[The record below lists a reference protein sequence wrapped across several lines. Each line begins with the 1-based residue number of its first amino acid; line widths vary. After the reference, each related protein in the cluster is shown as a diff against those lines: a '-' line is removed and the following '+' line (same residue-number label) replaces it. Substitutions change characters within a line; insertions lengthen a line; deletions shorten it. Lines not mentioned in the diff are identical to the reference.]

1 MRNFKRTLAL
11 VLAVI
16 MVIGTFATVSAASTS
31 DKWYAEAVKYLEDKN
46 IANIGDTADE
56 PMTRDEFVF
65 WVAKIE
71 SCNTEDSVWD
81 DEIANVVF
89 TDVKDGHHKAA
100 IAYAHQAGYIKG
112 NGDGTFAPDKTIS
125 LAEASAVVVRLMRYE
140 SLVIGLES
148 EWDTNYVTAAGR
160 YCRAFDQVFYANT
173 NSMNPSFELTKGM
186 AAYILATIM
195 NGINKNPNNLILCA
209 DGIDLGARFENISN
223 PNAEDVYYIA
233 TLDRVSNGLSG
244 TNSGF
249 GPVNAKGDGVDG
261 IKSQMFTNIFEAT
274 SNVTL
279 ISADKKTTI
288 VVPGAE
294 FLKALRVELGLNP
307 QPNFMYEEAEINVY
321 EYINVGTM
329 LNVTVDKALFD
340 ANGIATITDYK
351 QIKAFEISSNS
362 TVVDTYLQLAI
373 TTNKDYVGYSAAKL
387 KTEDDATAINSWK
400 PVLPTSYDATM
411 ATSWTNVT
419 KDAAGKVTAATLNFK
434 GVAYKYGTDIVAFN
448 AAWDEMDVDTA
459 VNTLINAA
467 QGECYAVF
475 NDVDND
481 GLYDTVYVKE
491 SHPFAYSSEAN
502 TQPTGPSKANASS
515 AKYTFDIMTSMSN
528 GDVVA
533 NTYLAWN
540 NIGSVIYN
548 RTVGYPNSG
557 NTCSSDAYNLT
568 VANTGKLQLVL
579 CASNA
584 HPAFNNANCVPLYY
598 TVVDLAAFYSG
609 IIENVSANYVDG
621 YYTATIRCTDDV
633 IRTVYIPVDATAQTK
648 LDVTVGGATA
658 EYTFDSSA
666 WYTFLEDTK
675 AAAIASGIFQT
686 ANVKDPAYLNWA
698 AAWMAGKYIEF
709 AIDAENK
716 AICVLGTDA
725 STGTTG
731 FVTNVTKTE
740 TGDNTY
746 NVSIAATS
754 KVDYAFNSKYF
765 SAGISYYDATTGIP
779 YAHLYDGLHVY
790 QSNFGGNTIT
800 AATSIVASDGKT
812 YYKTNAASG
821 QLWASTPTVTADTY
835 YVCLDATT
843 GEIYADAN
851 GNMTDVLGNVFINL
865 VSAASYNNVSKVVT
879 TEVRAAASGIFDWA
893 NYNVYNQLFTA
904 GSLIDPNTDADA
916 RVDAGK
922 DLVYVTLMKDA
933 GSNYILYNAYPAT
946 ALSTST
952 SRKTQFQIGD
962 KLYTGNRWYQVTKA
976 VVAAPEAS
984 WFDIADGYILSIEEV
999 AGSRKDTYDVAGNVA
1014 GYEALYNAKIGYGP
1028 YYDRAWNANTKGY
1041 TYEYMFTEVKEL
1053 QNFKGTADAI
1063 LDTIKTYMTQV
1074 HENENDSTSKFVIV
1088 DTDAE
1093 KAFFTLANGFYVDKD
1108 GYAFELI
1115 KSSITYKKDDK
1126 GNLIYEAVEYDYAS
1140 AQTEVVIATDVNFE
1154 DTATLGLKEE
1164 LAPYTTMTV
1173 SAKPEDAEGW
1183 FPGSYYITI
1192 DGVNYNIV
1200 ETAPVVLVTPSAK
1213 GFDIKT
1219 VTVAELLSI
1228 GSNFFVTEWN
1238 AVIGSGNVLET
1249 IAVLGQ
1255 KAGSTKTPV
1264 TPEPTPENT
1273 DKLVYLDGTAQAYI
1287 RHDVYSNKWLV
1298 VSDKTAYALPTGE
1311 EVGAIYRSYPTYADA
1326 DNAIKID
1333 LGIEGGKWYIVN
1345 ANNEIVSA
1353 TDVTLLE
1360 GTITKTYADGTTIAT
1375 MNGVKDVDISD
1386 MNTEYFYFNVER
1398 TQLNVADDNTN
1409 VKIIAKAAFDDLF
1422 AAQEKEIAAAQA
1434 AYDEAVKKY
1443 EAGQLAEDRFQTVYV
1458 DRLENAKTA
1467 LVEAKAASLDTYFN
1481 GQFWGFANSPLYK
1494 NFATAQGTFQEK
1506 APTLTFNYV
1515 IVEDTLCVFS
1525 DSFSFGA

>member
-1 MRNFKRTLAL
+1 
-11 VLAVI
+11 
-16 MVIGTFATVSAASTS
+16 
-31 DKWYAEAVKYLEDKN
+31 
-46 IANIGDTADE
+46 
-56 PMTRDEFVF
+56 MTRDEFVF

-173 NSMNPSFELTKGM
+173 NSMNPNFELTKGM

-209 DGIDLGARFENISN
+209 DGIDLGARFENIEKTSTEN
-223 PNAEDVYYIA
+223 VYYIA
-233 TLDRVSNGLSG
+233 NLDRVSNGLSG

-261 IKSQMFTNIFEAT
+261 IKNHMFTNKFEAT

-351 QIKAFEISSNS
+351 QIKGFEINSNS

-481 GLYDTVYVKE
+481 NLYDTVYVKE

-515 AKYTFDIMTSMSN
+515 GKYTFDIMTSMSN

-533 NTYLAWN
+533 NTYIAWN

-557 NTCSSDAYNLT
+557 NTCSSDSYNLT
-568 VANTGKLQLVL
+568 VASTGKLQLVL

-609 IIENVSANYVDG
+609 IIENVSANHVDG

-709 AIDAENK
+709 AVDADNK

-731 FVTNVTKTE
+731 FVAGVEKTT
-740 TGDNTY
+740 TGENTY
-746 NVSIAATS
+746 KVTIAKSAS
-754 KVDYAFNSKYF
+754 VDYVRDVKYF
-765 SAGISYYDATTGIP
+765 NA
-779 YAHLYDGLHVY
+779 
-790 QSNFGGNTIT
+790 SNPLT
-800 AATSIVASDGKT
+800 AAKMNGRSMSSSFITNNTTIGTTTIVANDGNT
-812 YYKTNAASG
+812 YYKTNG
-821 QLWASTPTVTADTY
+821 QLWASTATKTADTY
-835 YVCLDATT
+835 YVCIDAN
-843 GEIYADAN
+843 GKIGVDAN
-851 GNMTDVLGNVFINL
+851 GNYTDNRGYLFADAVTTDRYSS
-865 VSAASYNNVSKVVT
+865 VSAVVT
-879 TEVRAAASGIFDWA
+879 AEVRAAASGIFDWA

-904 GSLIDPNTDADA
+904 GSLIDPNTEADA
-916 RVDAGK
+916 KVNAGK
-922 DLVYVTLMKDA
+922 DLIYVTLMKDA
-933 GSNYILYNAYPAT
+933 GSNYVLYNAYPTSNGVST
-946 ALSTST
+946 AT
-952 SRKTQFQIGD
+952 SRTSKSAYQLCPNG
-962 KLYTGNRWYQVTKA
+962 GNSFSLRWYAKETITTYKT
-976 VVAAPEAS
+976 EYG
-984 WFDIADGYILSIEEV
+984 WFGIEDGYILSIEEV

-1028 YYDRAWNANTKGY
+1028 YYDRAWDSNTK
-1041 TYEYMFTEVKEL
+1041 
-1053 QNFKGTADAI
+1053 
-1063 LDTIKTYMTQV
+1063 
-1074 HENENDSTSKFVIV
+1074 
-1088 DTDAE
+1088 
-1093 KAFFTLANGFYVDKD
+1093 
-1108 GYAFELI
+1108 
-1115 KSSITYKKDDK
+1115 
-1126 GNLIYEAVEYDYAS
+1126 
-1140 AQTEVVIATDVNFE
+1140 
-1154 DTATLGLKEE
+1154 
-1164 LAPYTTMTV
+1164 
-1173 SAKPEDAEGW
+1173 
-1183 FPGSYYITI
+1183 
-1192 DGVNYNIV
+1192 
-1200 ETAPVVLVTPSAK
+1200 
-1213 GFDIKT
+1213 
-1219 VTVAELLSI
+1219 
-1228 GSNFFVTEWN
+1228 
-1238 AVIGSGNVLET
+1238 
-1249 IAVLGQ
+1249 
-1255 KAGSTKTPV
+1255 
-1264 TPEPTPENT
+1264 
-1273 DKLVYLDGTAQAYI
+1273 
-1287 RHDVYSNKWLV
+1287 
-1298 VSDKTAYALPTGE
+1298 
-1311 EVGAIYRSYPTYADA
+1311 
-1326 DNAIKID
+1326 
-1333 LGIEGGKWYIVN
+1333 
-1345 ANNEIVSA
+1345 
-1353 TDVTLLE
+1353 
-1360 GTITKTYADGTTIAT
+1360 
-1375 MNGVKDVDISD
+1375 
-1386 MNTEYFYFNVER
+1386 
-1398 TQLNVADDNTN
+1398 
-1409 VKIIAKAAFDDLF
+1409 
-1422 AAQEKEIAAAQA
+1422 
-1434 AYDEAVKKY
+1434 
-1443 EAGQLAEDRFQTVYV
+1443 
-1458 DRLENAKTA
+1458 
-1467 LVEAKAASLDTYFN
+1467 
-1481 GQFWGFANSPLYK
+1481 
-1494 NFATAQGTFQEK
+1494 
-1506 APTLTFNYV
+1506 
-1515 IVEDTLCVFS
+1515 
-1525 DSFSFGA
+1525 

>member
-31 DKWYAEAVKYLEDKN
+31 SDKWYSEAVKYLENKN

-173 NSMNPSFELTKGM
+173 NSMNPNFELTKGM

-209 DGIDLGARFENISN
+209 DGIDLGARFENIEKTSTEN
-223 PNAEDVYYIA
+223 VYYIA
-233 TLDRVSNGLSG
+233 NLDRVSNGLSG

-261 IKSQMFTNIFEAT
+261 IKNHMFTNKFEAT

-351 QIKAFEISSNS
+351 QIKGFEINSNS

-481 GLYDTVYVKE
+481 NLYDTVYVKE

-515 AKYTFDIMTSMSN
+515 GKYTFDIMTSMSN

-533 NTYLAWN
+533 NTYIAWN

-557 NTCSSDAYNLT
+557 NTCSSDSYNLT
-568 VANTGKLQLVL
+568 VASTGKLQLVL

-609 IIENVSANYVDG
+609 IIENVSANHVDG

-675 AAAIASGIFQT
+675 NAAIASGIFQT

-709 AIDAENK
+709 AVDADNK

-731 FVTNVTKTE
+731 FVAGVEKTT
-740 TGDNTY
+740 TGENTY
-746 NVSIAATS
+746 KVTIAKSAS
-754 KVDYAFNSKYF
+754 VDYVRDVKYF
-765 SAGISYYDATTGIP
+765 NA
-779 YAHLYDGLHVY
+779 
-790 QSNFGGNTIT
+790 SNPLT
-800 AATSIVASDGKT
+800 AAKMNGRSMSSSFITNNTTIGTTTIVANDGNT
-812 YYKTNAASG
+812 YYKTNG
-821 QLWASTPTVTADTY
+821 QLWASTATKTADTY
-835 YVCLDATT
+835 YVCIDAN
-843 GEIYADAN
+843 GKIGVDAN
-851 GNMTDVLGNVFINL
+851 GNYTDNRGYLFADAVTTDRYSS
-865 VSAASYNNVSKVVT
+865 VSAVVT
-879 TEVRAAASGIFDWA
+879 AEVRAAASGIFDWA

-904 GSLIDPNTDADA
+904 GSLIDPNTEADA
-916 RVDAGK
+916 KVNAGK
-922 DLVYVTLMKDA
+922 DLIYVTLMKDA
-933 GSNYILYNAYPAT
+933 GSNYVLYNAYPTSNGVST
-946 ALSTST
+946 AT
-952 SRKTQFQIGD
+952 SRTSKSAYQLCPNG
-962 KLYTGNRWYQVTKA
+962 GNSFSLRWYAKETITTYKT
-976 VVAAPEAS
+976 EYG
-984 WFDIADGYILSIEEV
+984 WFGIEDGYILSIEEV

-1028 YYDRAWNANTKGY
+1028 YYDRAWDSNTKGY
-1041 TYEYMFTEVKEL
+1041 VYEYMFTEVKEL
-1053 QNFKGTADAI
+1053 QNFKGSADAI

-1126 GNLIYEAVEYDYAS
+1126 GNLIYEAVKYDYAS

-1154 DTATLGLKEE
+1154 DTVTLGLKEE

-1173 SAKPEDAEGW
+1173 SLKPEDAEGW

-1238 AVIGSGNVLET
+1238 AVIGAGNVLET

-1255 KAGSTKTPV
+1255 KAGSTKA
-1264 TPEPTPENT
+1264 PEDPIVPSTN
-1273 DKLVYLDGTAQAYI
+1273 KLVYLDGTAQAYI
-1287 RHDVYSNKWLV
+1287 RHDLYSNKWLV

-1375 MNGVKDVDISD
+1375 MNGVKGVDISD

-1422 AAQEKEIAAAQA
+1422 ADKEKALADAQK
-1434 AYDEAVKKY
+1434 AYDEALVKY

-1458 DRLENAKTA
+1458 DTLENAKAA

-1494 NFATAQGTFQEK
+1494 NFATAQGTFQQE

>member
-31 DKWYAEAVKYLEDKN
+31 SDKWYSEAVKYLENKN

-173 NSMNPSFELTKGM
+173 NSMNPNFELTKGM

-209 DGIDLGARFENISN
+209 DGIDLGARFENIEKTSTEN
-223 PNAEDVYYIA
+223 VYYIA
-233 TLDRVSNGLSG
+233 NLDRVSNGLSG

-261 IKSQMFTNIFEAT
+261 IKNHMFTNKFEAT

-351 QIKAFEISSNS
+351 QIKGFEINSNS

-419 KDAAGKVTAATLNFK
+419 KDATGKVTAATLNFK

-515 AKYTFDIMTSMSN
+515 GKYTFDIMTSMSN

-533 NTYLAWN
+533 NTYIAWN

-557 NTCSSDAYNLT
+557 NTCSSDSYNLT
-568 VANTGKLQLVL
+568 VASTGKLQLVL

-709 AIDAENK
+709 ALDADNK

-725 STGTTG
+725 ATGTTG

-746 NVSIAATS
+746 NVSIAATKS
-754 KVDYAFNSKYF
+754 VTYDFTTPYFTGVINYYNASNPITSAEIAGHRYASSSLPHAIK
-765 SAGISYYDATTGIP
+765 AET
-779 YAHLYDGLHVY
+779 V
-790 QSNFGGNTIT
+790 
-800 AATSIVASDGKT
+800 VANDGKT
-812 YYKTNAASG
+812 YYKTNG
-821 QLWASTPTVTADTY
+821 HFVASTSTATADTY
-835 YVCLDATT
+835 YVILDANNNVC
-843 GEIYADAN
+843 IDKN
-851 GNMTDVLGNVFINL
+851 GNYTDKNGNVFIDTIIATTN
-865 VSAASYNNVSKVVT
+865 NNVASVVT

-904 GSLIDPNTDADA
+904 GSLIDPNTTVDA

-933 GSNYILYNAYPAT
+933 GSNYILYKAMPAT
-946 ALSTST
+946 TTTSSST
-952 SRKTQFQIGD
+952 KATQFQVNGAS
-962 KLYTGNRWYQVTKA
+962 YTANRWYKVTNSTVNSA
-976 VVAAPEAS
+976 EAS

-1028 YYDRAWNANTKGY
+1028 YYDRAWDSNTKGY
-1041 TYEYMFTEVKEL
+1041 VYEYMFTEVKEL
-1053 QNFKGTADAI
+1053 QNFKGSADAI

-1126 GNLIYEAVEYDYAS
+1126 GNLIYEAVKYDYAS

-1154 DTATLGLKEE
+1154 DTVTLGLKEE

-1173 SAKPEDAEGW
+1173 SLKPEDAEGW

-1238 AVIGSGNVLET
+1238 AVIGAGNVLET

-1255 KAGSTKTPV
+1255 KAGSTPT
-1264 TPEPTPENT
+1264 TPEVPVPSTN
-1273 DKLVYLDGTAQAYI
+1273 KLVYLDGTAQAYI
-1287 RHDVYSNKWLV
+1287 RHDLYSNKWLV

-1375 MNGVKDVDISD
+1375 MNGVKGVDISD

-1422 AAQEKEIAAAQA
+1422 ADKEKALADAQK
-1434 AYDEAVKKY
+1434 AYDEALVKY

-1458 DRLENAKTA
+1458 DSLENAKKA

-1494 NFATAQGTFQEK
+1494 NFATAQGTFQQE

>member
-31 DKWYAEAVKYLEDKN
+31 SDKWYSEAVKYLENKN

-173 NSMNPSFELTKGM
+173 NSMNPNFELTKGM

-209 DGIDLGARFENISN
+209 DGIDLGARFENIEKTSTEN
-223 PNAEDVYYIA
+223 VYYIA
-233 TLDRVSNGLSG
+233 NLDRVSNGLSG

-261 IKSQMFTNIFEAT
+261 IKNHMFTNKFEAT

-351 QIKAFEISSNS
+351 QIKGFEINSNS

-387 KTEDDATAINSWK
+387 KTENDATAINSWK

-502 TQPTGPSKANASS
+502 TQPTGPSKADSS
-515 AKYTFDIMTSMSN
+515 NSKKTFDIMTSMSN

-533 NTYLAWN
+533 NTYIAWN

-548 RTVGYPNSG
+548 RTVGYPNNG
-557 NTCSSDAYNLT
+557 NTCSSDSYNLT
-568 VANTGKLQLVL
+568 VASTGKLQLVL

-709 AIDAENK
+709 ALDADNK

-725 STGTTG
+725 ATGTTG

-746 NVSIAATS
+746 NVSIAATKS
-754 KVDYAFNSKYF
+754 VTYDFTTPYFTGVINYYNASNPITSAEIAGHRYASSSLPHAIK
-765 SAGISYYDATTGIP
+765 AET
-779 YAHLYDGLHVY
+779 V
-790 QSNFGGNTIT
+790 
-800 AATSIVASDGKT
+800 VANDGKT
-812 YYKTNAASG
+812 YYKTNG
-821 QLWASTPTVTADTY
+821 HFVASTSTATADTY
-835 YVCLDATT
+835 YVILDANNNVC
-843 GEIYADAN
+843 IDKN
-851 GNMTDVLGNVFINL
+851 GNYTDKNGNVFIDTIIATTN
-865 VSAASYNNVSKVVT
+865 NNVASVVT

-904 GSLIDPNTDADA
+904 GSLIDPNTTVDA

-933 GSNYILYNAYPAT
+933 GSNYILYKAMPAT
-946 ALSTST
+946 TTTSSST
-952 SRKTQFQIGD
+952 KATQFQVNGAS
-962 KLYTGNRWYQVTKA
+962 YTSNRWYKVTNSTVNSA
-976 VVAAPEAS
+976 EAS

-1028 YYDRAWNANTKGY
+1028 YYDRAWDSNTKGY
-1041 TYEYMFTEVKEL
+1041 VYEYMFTEVKEL
-1053 QNFKGTADAI
+1053 QNFKGSADAI

-1126 GNLIYEAVEYDYAS
+1126 GNLIYEAVKYDYAS

-1154 DTATLGLKEE
+1154 DTVTLGLKEE

-1173 SAKPEDAEGW
+1173 SLKPEDAEGW

-1192 DGVNYNIV
+1192 DGVNYDIV

-1238 AVIGSGNVLET
+1238 AVIGAGNVLET

-1255 KAGSTKTPV
+1255 KAGSTKA
-1264 TPEPTPENT
+1264 PEDPIVPSTN
-1273 DKLVYLDGTAQAYI
+1273 KLVYLDGTAQAYI
-1287 RHDVYSNKWLV
+1287 RHDLYSNKWLV

-1375 MNGVKDVDISD
+1375 MNGVKGVDISD

-1422 AAQEKEIAAAQA
+1422 ADKEKALADAQK
-1434 AYDEAVKKY
+1434 AYDEALVKY

-1458 DRLENAKTA
+1458 DRLENAKAA

-1494 NFATAQGTFQEK
+1494 NFATAQGTFQQE

>member
-1 MRNFKRTLAL
+1 
-11 VLAVI
+11 

-31 DKWYAEAVKYLEDKN
+31 SDKWYSEAVKYLENKN

-173 NSMNPSFELTKGM
+173 NSMNPNFELTKGM

-209 DGIDLGARFENISN
+209 DGIDLGARFENIEKTSTEN
-223 PNAEDVYYIA
+223 VYYIA
-233 TLDRVSNGLSG
+233 NLDRVSNGLSG

-261 IKSQMFTNIFEAT
+261 IKNHMFTNKFEAT

-351 QIKAFEISSNS
+351 QIKGFEINSNS

-373 TTNKDYVGYSAAKL
+373 TTNPDYVGYSAAKL

-419 KDAAGKVTAATLNFK
+419 KDATGKVTAATLNFK

-481 GLYDTVYVKE
+481 NLYDTVYVKE

-515 AKYTFDIMTSMSN
+515 GKYTFDIMTSMSN

-533 NTYLAWN
+533 NTYIAWN

-557 NTCSSDAYNLT
+557 NTCSSDSYNLT
-568 VANTGKLQLVL
+568 VASTGKLQLVL

-709 AIDAENK
+709 AVDADNK

-731 FVTNVTKTE
+731 FVAGVEKTT
-740 TGDNTY
+740 TGENTY
-746 NVSIAATS
+746 KVTIAKSAS
-754 KVDYAFNSKYF
+754 VDYVRDVKYF
-765 SAGISYYDATTGIP
+765 NA
-779 YAHLYDGLHVY
+779 
-790 QSNFGGNTIT
+790 SNPLT
-800 AATSIVASDGKT
+800 AAKMNGRSMSSSFITNNTTIGTTTIVANDGNT
-812 YYKTNAASG
+812 YYKTNG
-821 QLWASTPTVTADTY
+821 QLWASTATKTADTY
-835 YVCLDATT
+835 YVCIDAN
-843 GEIYADAN
+843 GKIGVDAN
-851 GNMTDVLGNVFINL
+851 GNYTDNRGYLFADAVTTDRYSS
-865 VSAASYNNVSKVVT
+865 VSAVVT
-879 TEVRAAASGIFDWA
+879 AEVRAAASGIFDWA

-904 GSLIDPNTDADA
+904 GSLIDPNTEADA
-916 RVDAGK
+916 KVNAGK
-922 DLVYVTLMKDA
+922 DLIYVTLMKDA
-933 GSNYILYNAYPAT
+933 GSNYVLYNAYPTSNGVST
-946 ALSTST
+946 AT
-952 SRKTQFQIGD
+952 SRTSKSAYQLCPNG
-962 KLYTGNRWYQVTKA
+962 GNSYSLRWYANETITTYKN
-976 VVAAPEAS
+976 EYG
-984 WFDIADGYILSIEEV
+984 WFGIEDGYILSIEEV

-1028 YYDRAWNANTKGY
+1028 YYDRAWDSNTKGY
-1041 TYEYMFTEVKEL
+1041 VYEYMFTEVKEL
-1053 QNFKGTADAI
+1053 QNFKGSADAI

-1126 GNLIYEAVEYDYAS
+1126 GNLIYEAVKYDYAS

-1154 DTATLGLKEE
+1154 DTVTLGLKEE

-1173 SAKPEDAEGW
+1173 SLKPEDAEGW

-1238 AVIGSGNVLET
+1238 AVIGAGNVLET

-1255 KAGSTKTPV
+1255 KAGSTKA
-1264 TPEPTPENT
+1264 PEDPIVPSTN
-1273 DKLVYLDGTAQAYI
+1273 KLVYLDGTAQAYI
-1287 RHDVYSNKWLV
+1287 RHDLYSNKWLV

-1375 MNGVKDVDISD
+1375 MNGVKGVDISD

-1422 AAQEKEIAAAQA
+1422 ADKEKEIADAQK
-1434 AYDEAVKKY
+1434 AYDEALVKY

-1458 DRLENAKTA
+1458 DTLENAKAA

-1494 NFATAQGTFQEK
+1494 NFATAQGTFQQE

>member
-31 DKWYAEAVKYLEDKN
+31 SDKWYSEAVKYLENKN

-173 NSMNPSFELTKGM
+173 NSMNPNFELTKGM

-209 DGIDLGARFENISN
+209 DGIDLGARFENIEKTSTEN
-223 PNAEDVYYIA
+223 VYYIA
-233 TLDRVSNGLSG
+233 NLDRVSNGLSG

-261 IKSQMFTNIFEAT
+261 IKNHMFTNKFEAT

-351 QIKAFEISSNS
+351 QIKGFEINSNS

-481 GLYDTVYVKE
+481 NLYDTVYVKE

-515 AKYTFDIMTSMSN
+515 GKYTFDIMTSMSN

-533 NTYLAWN
+533 NTYIAWN

-557 NTCSSDAYNLT
+557 NTCSSDSYNLT
-568 VANTGKLQLVL
+568 VASTGKLQLVL

-584 HPAFNNANCVPLYY
+584 HPAFNDANCVPLYY

-709 AIDAENK
+709 ALDADNK

-725 STGTTG
+725 ATGTTG

-746 NVSIAATS
+746 NVSIAATKS
-754 KVDYAFNSKYF
+754 VTYDFTTPYFTGVINYYNASNPITSAEIAGHRYASSSLPHAIK
-765 SAGISYYDATTGIP
+765 AET
-779 YAHLYDGLHVY
+779 V
-790 QSNFGGNTIT
+790 
-800 AATSIVASDGKT
+800 VANDGKT
-812 YYKTNAASG
+812 YYKTNG
-821 QLWASTPTVTADTY
+821 HFVASTSTATADTY
-835 YVCLDATT
+835 YVILDANNNVC
-843 GEIYADAN
+843 IDKN
-851 GNMTDVLGNVFINL
+851 GNYTDKNGNVFIDTIIATTN
-865 VSAASYNNVSKVVT
+865 NNVASVVT

-904 GSLIDPNTDADA
+904 GSLIDPNTTVDA

-933 GSNYILYNAYPAT
+933 GSNYILYKAMPAT
-946 ALSTST
+946 TTTSSST
-952 SRKTQFQIGD
+952 KATQFQVNGAS
-962 KLYTGNRWYQVTKA
+962 YTANRWYKVTNSTVNSA
-976 VVAAPEAS
+976 EAS

-1028 YYDRAWNANTKGY
+1028 YYDRAWDSNTKGY
-1041 TYEYMFTEVKEL
+1041 VYEYMFTEVKEL
-1053 QNFKGTADAI
+1053 QNFKGSADAI

-1126 GNLIYEAVEYDYAS
+1126 GNLIYEAVKYDYAS

-1154 DTATLGLKEE
+1154 DTVTLGLKEE

-1173 SAKPEDAEGW
+1173 SLKPEDAEGW

-1238 AVIGSGNVLET
+1238 AVIGAGNVLET

-1255 KAGSTKTPV
+1255 KAGSTKA
-1264 TPEPTPENT
+1264 PEDPIVPSTN
-1273 DKLVYLDGTAQAYI
+1273 KLVYLDGTAQAYI
-1287 RHDVYSNKWLV
+1287 RHDLYSNKWLV

-1311 EVGAIYRSYPTYADA
+1311 EVGAIYRSYPTYGFGDVSGGASNDIQRATKIARDMVTVYGMSEALGTIRYAGDHGDDEVFLGRDFNTTKGISDHTAALIDA
-1326 DNAIKID
+1326 EIKKIIDEAYANAKA
-1333 LGIEGGKWYIVN
+1333 LLA
-1345 ANNEIVSA
+1345 ANRNKLDFIAEFLVKNEI
-1353 TDVTLLE
+1353 
-1360 GTITKTYADGTTIAT
+1360 
-1375 MNGVKDVDISD
+1375 M
-1386 MNTEYFYFNVER
+1386 
-1398 TQLNVADDNTN
+1398 DDEQF
-1409 VKIIAKAAFDDLF
+1409 KAAMDAEAPTQDEIEASGEEKRRRSAEENKLRE
-1422 AAQEKEIAAAQA
+1422 AAEAEARRR
-1434 AYDEAVKKY
+1434 DEE
-1443 EAGQLAEDRFQTVYV
+1443 EARRRAE
-1458 DRLENAKTA
+1458 
-1467 LVEAKAASLDTYFN
+1467 EAKARE
-1481 GQFWGFANSPLYK
+1481 GQSGEPFDPYK
-1494 NFATAQGTFQEK
+1494 
-1506 APTLTFNYV
+1506 P
-1515 IVEDTLCVFS
+1515 
-1525 DSFSFGA
+1525 

>member
-31 DKWYAEAVKYLEDKN
+31 SDKWYSEAVKYLENKN

-173 NSMNPSFELTKGM
+173 NSMNPNFELTKGM

-209 DGIDLGARFENISN
+209 DGIDLGARFENIEKTSTEN
-223 PNAEDVYYIA
+223 VYYIA
-233 TLDRVSNGLSG
+233 NLDRVSNGLSG

-261 IKSQMFTNIFEAT
+261 IKNHMFTNKFEAT

-351 QIKAFEISSNS
+351 QIKGFEINSNS

-373 TTNKDYVGYSAAKL
+373 TTNPDYVGYSAAKL

-419 KDAAGKVTAATLNFK
+419 KDATGKVTAATLNFK

-481 GLYDTVYVKE
+481 NLYDTVYVKE

-515 AKYTFDIMTSMSN
+515 GKYTFDIMTSMSN

-533 NTYLAWN
+533 NTYIAWN

-557 NTCSSDAYNLT
+557 NTCSSDSYNLT
-568 VANTGKLQLVL
+568 VASTGKLQLVL

-709 AIDAENK
+709 AVDADNK

-731 FVTNVTKTE
+731 FVAGVEKTT
-740 TGDNTY
+740 TGENTY
-746 NVSIAATS
+746 KVTIAKSAS
-754 KVDYAFNSKYF
+754 VDYVRDVKYF
-765 SAGISYYDATTGIP
+765 NA
-779 YAHLYDGLHVY
+779 
-790 QSNFGGNTIT
+790 SNPLT
-800 AATSIVASDGKT
+800 AAKMNGRSMSSSFITNNTTIGTTTIVANDGNT
-812 YYKTNAASG
+812 YYKTNG
-821 QLWASTPTVTADTY
+821 QLWASTATKTADTY
-835 YVCLDATT
+835 YVCIDAN
-843 GEIYADAN
+843 GKIGVDAN
-851 GNMTDVLGNVFINL
+851 GNYTDNRGYLFADAVTTDRYSS
-865 VSAASYNNVSKVVT
+865 VSAVVT
-879 TEVRAAASGIFDWA
+879 AEVRAAASGIFDWA

-904 GSLIDPNTDADA
+904 GSLIDPNTEADA
-916 RVDAGK
+916 KVNAGK
-922 DLVYVTLMKDA
+922 DLIYVTLMKDA
-933 GSNYILYNAYPAT
+933 GSNYVLYNAYPTSNGVST
-946 ALSTST
+946 AT
-952 SRKTQFQIGD
+952 SRTSKSAYQLCPNG
-962 KLYTGNRWYQVTKA
+962 GNSYSLRWYANETITTYKN
-976 VVAAPEAS
+976 EYG
-984 WFDIADGYILSIEEV
+984 WFGIEDGYILSIEEV

-1028 YYDRAWNANTKGY
+1028 YYDRAWDSNTKGY
-1041 TYEYMFTEVKEL
+1041 VYEYMFTEVKEL
-1053 QNFKGTADAI
+1053 QNFKGSADAI

-1126 GNLIYEAVEYDYAS
+1126 GNLIYEAVKYDYAS

-1154 DTATLGLKEE
+1154 DTVTLGLKEE

-1173 SAKPEDAEGW
+1173 SLKPEDAEGW

-1238 AVIGSGNVLET
+1238 AVIGAGNVLET

-1255 KAGSTKTPV
+1255 KAGSTKA
-1264 TPEPTPENT
+1264 PEDPIVPSTN
-1273 DKLVYLDGTAQAYI
+1273 KLVYLDGTAQAYI
-1287 RHDVYSNKWLV
+1287 RHDLYSNKWLV

-1375 MNGVKDVDISD
+1375 MNGVKGVDISD

-1422 AAQEKEIAAAQA
+1422 ADKEKEIADAQK
-1434 AYDEAVKKY
+1434 AYDEALVKY

-1458 DRLENAKTA
+1458 DTLENAKAA

-1494 NFATAQGTFQEK
+1494 NFATAQGTFQQE

>member
-31 DKWYAEAVKYLEDKN
+31 SDKWYSEAVKYLENKN

-173 NSMNPSFELTKGM
+173 NSMNPNFELTKGM

-209 DGIDLGARFENISN
+209 DGIDLGARFENIEKTSTEN
-223 PNAEDVYYIA
+223 VYYIA
-233 TLDRVSNGLSG
+233 NLDRVSNGLSG

-261 IKSQMFTNIFEAT
+261 IKNHMFTNKFEAT

-351 QIKAFEISSNS
+351 QIKGFEINSNS

-373 TTNKDYVGYSAAKL
+373 TTNPDYVGYSAAKL

-419 KDAAGKVTAATLNFK
+419 KDATGKVTAATLNFK

-481 GLYDTVYVKE
+481 NLYDTVYVKE

-515 AKYTFDIMTSMSN
+515 GKYTFDIMTSMSN

-533 NTYLAWN
+533 NTYIAWN

-557 NTCSSDAYNLT
+557 NTCSSDSYNLT
-568 VANTGKLQLVL
+568 VASTGKLQLVL

-609 IIENVSANYVDG
+609 IIENVSANHVDG

-675 AAAIASGIFQT
+675 NAAIASGIFQT

-709 AIDAENK
+709 AVDADNK

-731 FVTNVTKTE
+731 FVAGVEKTT
-740 TGDNTY
+740 TGENTY
-746 NVSIAATS
+746 KVTIAKSAS
-754 KVDYAFNSKYF
+754 VDYVRDVKYF
-765 SAGISYYDATTGIP
+765 NA
-779 YAHLYDGLHVY
+779 
-790 QSNFGGNTIT
+790 SNPLT
-800 AATSIVASDGKT
+800 AAKMNGRSMSSSFITNNTTIGTTTIVANDGNT
-812 YYKTNAASG
+812 YYKTNG
-821 QLWASTPTVTADTY
+821 QLWASTATKTADTY
-835 YVCLDATT
+835 YVCIDAN
-843 GEIYADAN
+843 GKIGVDAN
-851 GNMTDVLGNVFINL
+851 GNYTDNRGYLFADAVTTDRYSS
-865 VSAASYNNVSKVVT
+865 VSAVVT
-879 TEVRAAASGIFDWA
+879 AEVRAAASGIFDWA

-904 GSLIDPNTDADA
+904 GSLIDPNTEADA
-916 RVDAGK
+916 KVNAGK
-922 DLVYVTLMKDA
+922 DLIYVTLMKDA
-933 GSNYILYNAYPAT
+933 GSNYVLYNAYPTSNGVST
-946 ALSTST
+946 AT
-952 SRKTQFQIGD
+952 SRTSKSAYQLCPNG
-962 KLYTGNRWYQVTKA
+962 GNSFSLRWYAKETITTYKT
-976 VVAAPEAS
+976 EYG
-984 WFDIADGYILSIEEV
+984 WFGIEDGYILSIEEV

-1028 YYDRAWNANTKGY
+1028 YYDRAWDSNTKGY
-1041 TYEYMFTEVKEL
+1041 VYEYMFTEVKEL
-1053 QNFKGTADAI
+1053 QNFKGSADAI

-1126 GNLIYEAVEYDYAS
+1126 GNLIYEAVKYDYAS

-1154 DTATLGLKEE
+1154 DTVTLGLKEE

-1173 SAKPEDAEGW
+1173 SLKPEDAEGW

-1238 AVIGSGNVLET
+1238 AVIGAGNVLET

-1255 KAGSTKTPV
+1255 KAGSTPT
-1264 TPEPTPENT
+1264 TPEVPVPSTN
-1273 DKLVYLDGTAQAYI
+1273 KLVYLDGTAQAYI
-1287 RHDVYSNKWLV
+1287 RHDLYSNKWLV

-1375 MNGVKDVDISD
+1375 MNGVKGVDISD

-1422 AAQEKEIAAAQA
+1422 ADKEKEIADAQK
-1434 AYDEAVKKY
+1434 AYDEALVKY

-1458 DRLENAKTA
+1458 DRLEKAKAA

-1494 NFATAQGTFQEK
+1494 NFATAQGTFQQE

>member
-31 DKWYAEAVKYLEDKN
+31 SDKWYSEAVKYLENKN

-173 NSMNPSFELTKGM
+173 NSMNPNFELTKGM

-209 DGIDLGARFENISN
+209 DGIDLGARFENIEKTSTEN
-223 PNAEDVYYIA
+223 VYYIA
-233 TLDRVSNGLSG
+233 NLDRVSNGLSG

-261 IKSQMFTNIFEAT
+261 IKNHMFTNKFEAT

-351 QIKAFEISSNS
+351 QIKGFEINSNS

-373 TTNKDYVGYSAAKL
+373 TTNPDYVGYSAAKL

-419 KDAAGKVTAATLNFK
+419 KDATGKVTAATLNFK

-481 GLYDTVYVKE
+481 NLYDTVYVKE

-533 NTYLAWN
+533 NTYIAWN

-557 NTCSSDAYNLT
+557 NTCSSDSYNLT
-568 VANTGKLQLVL
+568 VASTGKLQLVL

-609 IIENVSANYVDG
+609 IIENVSANHVDG

-675 AAAIASGIFQT
+675 NAAIASGIFQT

-709 AIDAENK
+709 AVDADNK

-731 FVTNVTKTE
+731 FVAGVEKTT
-740 TGDNTY
+740 TGENTY
-746 NVSIAATS
+746 KVTIAKSAS
-754 KVDYAFNSKYF
+754 VDYVRDVKYF
-765 SAGISYYDATTGIP
+765 NA
-779 YAHLYDGLHVY
+779 
-790 QSNFGGNTIT
+790 SNPLT
-800 AATSIVASDGKT
+800 AAKMNGRSMSSSFITNNTTIGTTTIVANDGNT
-812 YYKTNAASG
+812 YYKTNG
-821 QLWASTPTVTADTY
+821 QLWASTATKTADTY
-835 YVCLDATT
+835 YVCIDAN
-843 GEIYADAN
+843 GKIGVDAN
-851 GNMTDVLGNVFINL
+851 GNYTDNRGYLFADAVTTDRYSS
-865 VSAASYNNVSKVVT
+865 VSAVVT
-879 TEVRAAASGIFDWA
+879 AEVRAAASGIFDWA

-904 GSLIDPNTDADA
+904 GSLIDPNTEADA
-916 RVDAGK
+916 KVNAGK
-922 DLVYVTLMKDA
+922 DLIYVTLMKDA
-933 GSNYILYNAYPAT
+933 GSNYVLYNAYPTSNGVST
-946 ALSTST
+946 AT
-952 SRKTQFQIGD
+952 SRTSKSAYQLCPNG
-962 KLYTGNRWYQVTKA
+962 GNSYSLRWYANETITTYKN
-976 VVAAPEAS
+976 EYG
-984 WFDIADGYILSIEEV
+984 WFGIEDGYILSIEEV

-1028 YYDRAWNANTKGY
+1028 YYDRAWDSNTKGY
-1041 TYEYMFTEVKEL
+1041 VYEYMFTEVKEL
-1053 QNFKGTADAI
+1053 QNFKGSADAI

-1126 GNLIYEAVEYDYAS
+1126 GNLIYEAVKYDYAS

-1154 DTATLGLKEE
+1154 DTVTLGLKEE

-1173 SAKPEDAEGW
+1173 SLKPEDAEGW

-1238 AVIGSGNVLET
+1238 AVIGAGNVLET

-1255 KAGSTKTPV
+1255 KAGSTPT
-1264 TPEPTPENT
+1264 TPEVPVPSTN
-1273 DKLVYLDGTAQAYI
+1273 KLVYLDGTAQAYI
-1287 RHDVYSNKWLV
+1287 RHDLYSNKWLV

-1422 AAQEKEIAAAQA
+1422 ADKEKALADAQK
-1434 AYDEAVKKY
+1434 AYDEALVKY

-1458 DRLENAKTA
+1458 DSLENAKAA

-1494 NFATAQGTFQEK
+1494 NFATAQGTFQQE

>member
-16 MVIGTFATVSAASTS
+16 MVVGTFATVSAASTS
-31 DKWYAEAVKYLEDKN
+31 NKWYAEAVKYLEDKN
-46 IANIGDTADE
+46 IADIGNTADE
-56 PMTRDEFVF
+56 PITRNEFVL
-65 WVAKIE
+65 WVSIIE
-71 SCNTEDSVWD
+71 SCNPNSDVWD
-81 DEIANVVF
+81 DKVDSVVF
-89 TDVKDGHHKAA
+89 TDVNENHYQTA
-100 IAYAHQAGYIKG
+100 IAYAYKAGYIIG
-112 NGDGTFAPDKTIS
+112 NGDGTFAPDKVIS
-125 LAEASAVVVRLMRYE
+125 LAEASAVIVRLMRYE
-140 SLVIGLES
+140 SLVIGLEG
-148 EWDTNYVTAAGR
+148 EWDTNYVTAAYR
-160 YCRAFDQVFYANT
+160 YCRAMDPVFYANV
-173 NSMNPSFELTKGM
+173 NSMDPNYQLTKGQ
-186 AAYILATIM
+186 AAYLLATIM
-195 NGINKNPNNLILCA
+195 NGINKNTNDLILCA
-209 DGIDLGARFENISN
+209 DGIDLGARFENIEKKST
-223 PNAEDVYYIA
+223 DGVYYIG
-233 TLDRVSNGLSG
+233 TLDRVSLGMSG
-244 TNSGF
+244 TNSGV
-249 GPVNAKGDGVDG
+249 GATNAKGDGVVG
-261 IKSQMFTNIFEAT
+261 IKKPMFTNIFEAT

-279 ISADKKTTI
+279 ISSDKKTTI

-307 QPNFMYEEAEINVY
+307 TPNTMYEEPEINVY

-340 ANGIATITDYK
+340 ANGIATVTDYK
-351 QIKAFEISSNS
+351 QIALEINTNS

-373 TTNKDYVGYSAAKL
+373 TTDERFVGYSAAKL

-400 PVLPTSYDATM
+400 PVLPTSYDATL
-411 ATSWTNVT
+411 ATSWTNVS
-419 KDAAGKVTAATLNFK
+419 KDTAGKVTAATLNFK

-448 AAWDEMDVDTA
+448 AAWEEMDVDTA
-459 VNTLINAA
+459 VKSLINAA

-475 NDVDND
+475 NDVDAD

-491 SHPFAYSSEAN
+491 SIPFSYSA
-502 TQPTGPSKANASS
+502 QANAQATDGSKQ
-515 AKYTFDIMTSMSN
+515 KYDIMNSLSEGEIVMKD
-528 GDVVA
+528 GF
-533 NTYLAWN
+533 LAWN
-540 NIGSVIYN
+540 NVGSVIYN

-557 NTCSSDAYNLT
+557 NTCSSDSFNLT

-579 CASNA
+579 CASNS
-584 HPAFNNANCVPLYY
+584 HPAFNSANCVPLYY
-598 TVVDLAAFYSG
+598 TVVDLAAFYAG

-621 YYTATIRCTDDV
+621 YYTAQIRCTDDV
-633 IRTVYIPVDATAQTK
+633 VRTVYIPVAATAQTK

-675 AAAIASGIFQT
+675 AAATASGIFQE

-746 NVSIAATS
+746 NVTIAATAVAS
-754 KVDYAFNSKYF
+754 YTNDIIYFNATNPLTVAKLNAFKGSGDFKNNTK
-765 SAGISYYDATTGIP
+765 
-779 YAHLYDGLHVY
+779 AHKTD
-790 QSNFGGNTIT
+790 
-800 AATSIVASDGKT
+800 SIVAEDGKT
-812 YYKTNAASG
+812 YYKTG
-821 QLWASTPTVTADTY
+821 TKLWASTATATADTY
-835 YVCLDATT
+835 YVCIDEAT
-843 GEIYADAN
+843 GKIGINAD
-851 GNMTDVLGNVFINL
+851 GNYTDIKRGQAFVEEL
-865 VSAASYNNVSKVVT
+865 VIDKYNSVNKVVT

-893 NYNVYNQLFTA
+893 NYNVYNQLFA
-904 GSLIDPNTDADA
+904 GSLIDPNTEADA
-916 RVDAGK
+916 RVNAGK
-922 DLVYVTLMKDA
+922 DLIYVTLMKDA

-946 ALSTST
+946 ASSTSVVRT
-952 SRKTQFQIGD
+952 SNSAYYFNPENYG
-962 KLYTGNRWYQVTKA
+962 GNFANRWYANERVTTYKA
-976 VVAAPEAS
+976 EYS
-984 WFDIADGYILSIEEV
+984 WFGIEDGYILSIEEV

-1028 YYDRAWNANTKGY
+1028 YYDRAWDSNTKGY
-1041 TYEYMFTEVKEL
+1041 VYEYMFTEVKEL
-1053 QNFKGTADAI
+1053 QNFKGSADAI

-1088 DTDAE
+1088 DTKEE
-1093 KAFFTLANGFYVDKD
+1093 KEFFTLANGFYVDKD

-1126 GNLIYEAVEYDYAS
+1126 GNLIYEAVEYDYTTATS
-1140 AQTEVVIATDVNFE
+1140 EVVVATDVNFE

-1164 LAPYTTMTV
+1164 LAPYATMVV
-1173 SAKPEDAEGW
+1173 SEKPENADGW
-1183 FPGSYYITI
+1183 FPGAYYITI
-1192 DGVNYNIV
+1192 DGVNYNV
-1200 ETAPVVLVTPSAK
+1200 TTETPVVLVTPSAK

-1219 VTVAELLSI
+1219 MTVAELISI

-1238 AVIGSGNVLET
+1238 AVIYTGDVLES
-1249 IAVLGQ
+1249 IAVVGQ

-1264 TPEPTPENT
+1264 TPDPTPENT
-1273 DKLVYLDGTAQAYI
+1273 DKLVYLDGTAKAYI

-1311 EVGAIYRSYPTYADA
+1311 EVGAIYRSYPTYAEA

-1375 MNGVKDVDISD
+1375 MNGVKDVVISD
-1386 MNTEYFYFNVER
+1386 MDTEYFYFNVER
-1398 TQLNVADDNTN
+1398 TQLNVADDNTD
-1409 VKIIAKAAFDDLF
+1409 VKVIAKAAFDDLF
-1422 AAQEKEIAAAQA
+1422 KSYENDIAKKQE
-1434 AYDEAVKKY
+1434 AYDTAKVKY
-1443 EAGQLAEDRFQTVYV
+1443 EAGALAEDRFNDVYV
-1458 DRLENAKTA
+1458 KPLEEAKAA

-1481 GQFWGFANSPLYK
+1481 GQFWGFTNSPLYK
-1494 NFATAQGTFQEK
+1494 NFATAQGTFQQPN
-1506 APTLTFNYV
+1506 PTLTFNYV
-1515 IVEDTLCVFS
+1515 IVDDTLCVFS